1 MAIHCTVYS
10 ISLLAS
16 FELAYSYSRYI
27 RLHPQQTD
35 IVRSGLSMYSS
46 TVYSIPSG
54 GATRWEGRR
63 WGGGGCIEKL
73 FVFLKPYQCG
83 ASGSKSYMAG
93 TVFLGSWV
101 NQNSLAAT
109 FLFSSEPNP
118 LAGTFCPRILS
129 RIQILWQGLQYF
141 PRILSRFQIL
151 CRNLFPRILSQ
162 IQILR
167 PELFSLDPEPD
178 LNTLAGSFFLGS

>member
-1 MAIHCTVYS
+1 MAIHYTVYS

-35 IVRSGLSMYSS
+35 IVRSGLYCTMYSS
-46 TVYSIPSG
+46 IQYSL
-54 GATRWEGRR
+54 R
-63 WGGGGCIEKL
+63 WGHEVGGEKGGGCIEKL

-93 TVFLGSWV
+93 TVFPGSWV

-129 RIQILWQGLQYF
+129 RIQILWQGIQYF

-151 CRNLFPRILSQ
+151 CRNFFPRILSQ